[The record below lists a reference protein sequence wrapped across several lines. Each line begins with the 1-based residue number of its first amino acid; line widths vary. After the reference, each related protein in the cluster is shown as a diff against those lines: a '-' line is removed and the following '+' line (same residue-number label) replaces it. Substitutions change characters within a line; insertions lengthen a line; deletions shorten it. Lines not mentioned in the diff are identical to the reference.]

1 MKEKR
6 KKERDRK
13 VNKKGQLTIFIILG
27 LLILMALIL
36 LFTRPDIKTFFVPK
50 TTIEHIEDCAK
61 IPIKE
66 GIQTL
71 NKQGGVINP
80 QNYYLYQGDKIEYV
94 CYTDENFKNCVM
106 QKPILKNTIEDE
118 LKTYSQQKIIGCINS
133 IKENLEKSG
142 YEVSMKTPNISIE
155 LVPDNVLINMDIDL
169 KISKENTESYN
180 NIRTGI
186 KSKIYNFVM
195 IASSIMTWETRFGDS
210 ETLNYML
217 LYPSIK
223 VEKKKQG
230 EGSKI
235 YIITDRDTE
244 EKFMFAVRSGVI
256 PPGLV
261 QVR

>member
-61 IPIKE
+61 IPIKD
-66 GIQTL
+66 GIEIL

-80 QNYYLYQGDKIEYV
+80 QNYYLYQGNKIEYV
-94 CYTDENFKNCVM
+94 CYTKENFKTCVM

-118 LKTYSQQKIIGCINS
+118 LKIYSQPKIIGCINS
-133 IKENLEKSG
+133 IVESLEKSG

-155 LVPDNVLINMDIDL
+155 LVPDNVLINLDIDL

-180 NIRTGI
+180 NIRIGI

-244 EKFMFAVRSGVI
+244 EKFMFAVRSAVI
-256 PPGLV
+256 PPGLIG
-261 QVR
+261 VR